1 MVLRYRRKQ
10 RKLYDLSLQ
19 QPSTVPNNAEAV
31 AATKA
36 KVLYDD
42 NAFNNPVYSEF
53 TSPPNQNYEDVDK
66 NLYDV
71 PPRETNAKY

>member
-19 QPSTVPNNAEAV
+19 QPSNNAEAV
-31 AATKA
+31 AAAAKA

-42 NAFNNPVYSEF
+42 NAFTNPVYSEF
-53 TSPPNQNYEDVDK
+53 TSPSNQNYEDVDK
-66 NLYDV
+66 NFYDV